1 MRKEIKFIQS
11 FLLICC
17 LSFISLQK
25 ANAQDDVAFYSLN
38 GVSVSIPNKH
48 KLTIYS
54 IYSPSDKVATLLA
67 LPTFTINK
75 YLSFTAGYNYLV
87 SKPGNGRT
95 YTENQLLPH
104 LIISIPLAKKWT
116 LVDRNMYHHR
126 FRNEGRTD
134 LAFYRNRLGVVH
146 KLNMFNKPSTIFLHN
161 EFFINAM
168 VGGYTRNRVIAGMEI
183 KAFKFLSPQLMYIFQ
198 TDKGIGNRNLILL
211 ILTVPLENYG
221 IFKKLPTKN
230 KQ

>member
-1 MRKEIKFIQS
+1 MCFS
-11 FLLICC
+11 FLI
-17 LSFISLQK
+17 LQK
-25 ANAQDDVAFYSLN
+25 GKAQDDVAFYSLN
-38 GVSVSIPNKH
+38 GVSLSIPNKH
-48 KLTIYS
+48 KLTVYS
-54 IYSPSDKVATLLA
+54 IYSPNDKVATLLA

-75 YLSFTAGYNYLV
+75 YFSFTAGYNYLV
-87 SKPGNGRT
+87 SKPGNGKT
-95 YTENQLLPH
+95 FTENQLLPH
-104 LIISIPLAKKWT
+104 LTVSIPLTKDWT

-126 FRNEGRTD
+126 FRNEGRND

-146 KLNMFNKPSTIFLHN
+146 KLNIFNKPSILYLHN
-161 EFFINAM
+161 EIFVNTMIGKFS
-168 VGGYTRNRVIAGMEI
+168 RNRIITGTEI

-221 IFKKLPTKN
+221 IFKKMPAKN